1 MKMNSFQRDQT
12 ELLSRRETFSDIL
25 FKGGKKKK
33 MECDKMKHAISLS
46 RTRRLTSAC
55 YYRFLIKFGARL
67 QEAAKLV

>member
-1 MKMNSFQRDQT
+1 MNSFQRDQT

-33 MECDKMKHAISLS
+33 NGMWQNETCDFPFENASN
-46 RTRRLTSAC
+46 LTSAC